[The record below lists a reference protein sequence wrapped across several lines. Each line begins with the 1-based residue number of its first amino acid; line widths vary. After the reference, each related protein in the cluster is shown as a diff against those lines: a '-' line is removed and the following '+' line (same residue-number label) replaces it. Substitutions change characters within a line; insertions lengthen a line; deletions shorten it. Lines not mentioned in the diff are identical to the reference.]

1 MLTSLMTVASQLAS
15 NNILLT
21 APVKQAGSIVGPIA
35 KLLGVISDVCFNV
48 VYSITPV
55 ASLGITIILFTIVIK
70 ALLFPL
76 SVKQQKSMMKT
87 QAIQPKMKAIQDKYK
102 DTKDPELQRKMSTEM
117 NALYKDNKVNPF
129 SGCLPLLIQMP
140 ILFALYYVIQQPE
153 AYIKEISQ
161 VINNIT
167 VFVELNLDSI
177 KTGLISIYQS
187 LGNGNIPMDQIQ
199 FIKPI
204 LEAQQVYYVDLA
216 TVDGMA
222 TGIKALS
229 SVDLQTFI
237 STFFT
242 QFEPFTQSQDS
253 ILMGLHNLLVI
264 KDEIYNFL
272 FLNLIKAPGFGF
284 PGIIVPIVTWVTTYL
299 QYKVSMSL
307 QGQSASSNDAMASSQ
322 KTMMM
327 IFPFM
332 MAFMT
337 INLPAGLGL
346 YWNISN
352 LIQIGQQ
359 LLLNKYFG
367 VTKKEDDIIDAKI
380 VDTKKGSKPKKR
392 GV

>member
-35 KLLGVISDVCFNV
+35 KLLGVISDVCFNI

-76 SVKQQKSMMKT
+76 SIKQQKSMMKT

-102 DTKDPELQRKMSTEM
+102 DTKDPELQRKMSAEM
-117 NALYKDNKVNPF
+117 SALYKDNKVNPF

-167 VFVELNLDSI
+167 VFVELNLDGI
-177 KTGLISIYQS
+177 KTGLIAIYQS

-229 SVDLQTFI
+229 SIDLQTFI

-299 QYKVSMSL
+299 QYKVSMSI
-307 QGQSASSNDAMASSQ
+307 QGQSANSNDAMASSQ

-367 VTKKEDDIIDAKI
+367 VTKKEDDIIDAKV